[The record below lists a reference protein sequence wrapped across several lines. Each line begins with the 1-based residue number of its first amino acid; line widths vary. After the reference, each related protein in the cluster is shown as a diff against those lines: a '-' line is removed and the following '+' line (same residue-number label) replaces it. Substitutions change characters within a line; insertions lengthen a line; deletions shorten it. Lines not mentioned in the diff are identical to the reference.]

1 MTTCIHQENLPF
13 LYLLAAAH
21 DIVLFEDIQSIGPVH
36 FGDLEECFQ
45 IFLRELYNVTTSES
59 LIVTEEVVC

>member
-1 MTTCIHQENLPF
+1 M
-13 LYLLAAAH
+13 
-21 DIVLFEDIQSIGPVH
+21 DIVLFKDIQSIGPVH
-36 FGDLEECFQ
+36 LGDLEKCFQ